1 MEELI
6 FGKSNLPNSLE
17 NGSGWTETQYEQLKN
32 QILAYKFLVRNM
44 PVPSEVLEK
53 IRTYEISEW
62 ERMRE
67 KNMHQIQE
75 AYEKRF
81 KDHDLTMKELA
92 VYFKK
97 RMKESETIPRLWV
110 DRNYGEDIEYNID
123 SEIESRKQKLSAYL
137 SHIKISEKS
146 EENEILQNIQTELK
160 LLKIYSLQKKMRK
173 EVLFNFVND
182 FEKKY

>member
-6 FGKSNLPNSLE
+6 FGKSNLPAAIE
-17 NGSGWTETQYEQLKN
+17 GGSGWTESQYEQLKN

-67 KNMHQIQE
+67 KNMEQIQE
-75 AYEKRF
+75 TYEKRF

-97 RMKESETIPRLWV
+97 RMKESEAIPRLWV
-110 DRNYGEDIEYNID
+110 DRNYGEDIEFNID
-123 SEIESRKQKLSAYL
+123 SEIEARRQKLSAYL
-137 SHIKISEKS
+137 NHI
-146 EENEILQNIQTELK
+146 QNSDSADKDPVLANIHTELK
-160 LLKIYSLQKKMRK
+160 LL
-173 EVLFNFVND
+173 
-182 FEKKY
+182 